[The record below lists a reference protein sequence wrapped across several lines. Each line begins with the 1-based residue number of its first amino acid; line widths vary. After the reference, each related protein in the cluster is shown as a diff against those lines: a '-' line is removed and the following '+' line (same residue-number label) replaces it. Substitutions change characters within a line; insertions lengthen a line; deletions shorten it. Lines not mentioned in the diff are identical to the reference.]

1 MVIFLTFSA
10 SLHSEAKPH
19 LVKLA
24 FIRDGHLWIK
34 MDDHE
39 QKITDE
45 SATYNYP
52 PKWSFD
58 GKMLLYEKEVT
69 RKNKDTQNEIWVYE
83 LETEKHR
90 KIFYNGQN
98 PKWSPIENI
107 VSFNDG
113 GVLNIS
119 DFTSFPS
126 FYNIA
131 LGVDDYE
138 WHPDGKGFI
147 ASSSASLRPDG
158 WTHPVLYTISIEEGY
173 QHITDLTTNV
183 KKLFVIPKEV
193 GINNTTIIS
202 ISAQQFAYSPNKDW
216 ISFIISP
223 TASWS
228 MDSDM
233 LAVISAD
240 GKEFEVI
247 DEVILDFTP
256 KWAFNKNLLGYIAG
270 GGRIV
275 FGFKNKDL
283 KVTELPTKQSVKLT
297 PKNYAE
303 MGFTWVNDSSLIVSR
318 VPESEWSNSSE
329 KRPKPSLYFV
339 TLTGREQI
347 KITTPPKNEGDY
359 LPIFIPAI
367 NKITWLRKND
377 IANEKANL
385 FIANADG
392 SNAVIWVQDIELY
405 SIYIPKY

>member
-1 MVIFLTFSA
+1 M
-10 SLHSEAKPH
+10 
-19 LVKLA
+19 
-24 FIRDGHLWIK
+24 WIIV
-34 MDDHE
+34 DEDE

-45 SATYNYP
+45 RATYNYP
-52 PKWSFD
+52 PQWSFD
-58 GKMLLYEKEVT
+58 GKMLLYQKEVT
-69 RKNKDTQNEIWVYE
+69 RENLETQNEIWVYE
-83 LETEKHR
+83 LETERHR
-90 KIFYNGQN
+90 KIFYDGYN

-107 VSFNDG
+107 ISFNSG

-119 DFTSFPS
+119 NLSG

-173 QHITDLTTNV
+173 QDITDLTKHV

-193 GINNTTIIS
+193 GIGNTKILS
-202 ISAQQFAYSPNKDW
+202 ISAEKFAYSPNQQW

-233 LAVISAD
+233 LAIISAD

-247 DEVILDFTP
+247 DEVILEFTP
-256 KWAFNKNLLGYIAG
+256 KWAFKTNLLGYIAG

-275 FGFKNKDL
+275 YGFKNKDL
-283 KVTELPTKQSVKLT
+283 KVTEFPTEKSVKLT

-318 VPESEWSNSSE
+318 VPESEWSNSAE
-329 KRPKPSLYFV
+329 ERPDPSLYFL
-339 TLTGREQI
+339 TLTGQKQI
-347 KITTPPKNEGDY
+347 QITTPPENEGDY
-359 LPIFIPAI
+359 NPIFLSAI
-367 NKITWLRKND
+367 HKITWLRKSD
-377 IANEKANL
+377 IANEKADL
-385 FIANADG
+385 YIANSDG
-392 SNAVIWVQDIELY
+392 SDAKIWVKNIESY
-405 SIYIPKY
+405 SFFSSNH